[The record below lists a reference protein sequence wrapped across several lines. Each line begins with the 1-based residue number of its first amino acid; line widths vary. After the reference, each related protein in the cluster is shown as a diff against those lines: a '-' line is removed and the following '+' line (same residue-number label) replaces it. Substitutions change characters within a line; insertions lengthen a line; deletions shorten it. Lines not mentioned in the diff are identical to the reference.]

1 MSERFQVDLSGMVD
15 LLSRHLY
22 SGPQVYLREL
32 IQNAVDAVT
41 ARAALDPSAPTKIRL
56 RTGSDPAGNATLEV
70 SDTGIGL
77 TAAEATELL
86 ATIGRSSKRDAA
98 LGTGRA
104 EFIGQFGIGMLAA
117 FMVAEQIEFTSRS
130 ALPGAVPIRWEGR
143 AEGTFDVTELP
154 DDAELDYDA
163 ELGDDAPEI
172 PIGTTVR
179 LTARRDAAHW
189 LANETVVELARD
201 YGSLLPFDVAV
212 RVPVEGG
219 DDVWRRVTEPTL
231 PWQLE
236 YPSESA
242 RARALAEYCERTFGF
257 TPLAHI
263 DMSLP
268 VAGVT
273 GVAFVLPQAV
283 TPGSG
288 QHRVYMKRM
297 LLSSRTDRVLPDW
310 AFFTRAVIDSDTL
323 SPTASREQLHDD
335 EILLGVRDA
344 LGEQIKRWALE
355 TLSHPSQLTR
365 RVLETHHLALRAIAL
380 TDPDMLTLV
389 SEVLPFETSDG
400 PMTLAAVAARGE
412 LVYTATTEA
421 FQRVAAVAR
430 AQGLVVVNAGYVYD
444 SDVLA
449 KLESLPGWRVREL
462 SSADLVQVLGMPGVQ
477 REMAAAP
484 ALSRARGVLADEDC
498 DAILRTFEPAS
509 VPAILLRDQEGE
521 HRRALDRERGETPDL
536 WDGLLDSFASETQV
550 RTRTLVLNDRS
561 PVARRLLDAPGS
573 AVFDAGLRSLY
584 LSAVMLAGEGL
595 RSAESAALSD
605 SLGVLLEAALEAPA
619 ASAEPP
625 SESSAEPSAEPPSAE
640 PPSALPP
647 LSEPP
652 TSDS

>member
-41 ARAALDPSAPTKIRL
+41 ARVAADPGAPALIRL
-56 RTGSDPAGNATLEV
+56 RTGAAGAGAAGAATLEV

-77 TAAEATELL
+77 TADEATELL
-86 ATIGRSSKRDAA
+86 ATIGRSSKRDSA

-130 ALPGAVPIRWEGR
+130 AKPGAVPIRWRGR

-154 DDAELDYDA
+154 GA
-163 ELGDDAPEI
+163 GDEI
-172 PIGTTVR
+172 PVGTTVR
-179 LTARRDAAHW
+179 LTARRDTAHW
-189 LANETVVELARD
+189 LANETVLSLARE

-212 RVPVEGG
+212 SVPVEGG
-219 DDVWRRVTEPTL
+219 EDTWRRVTEPEL
-231 PWQLE
+231 PWLTE
-236 YPSESA
+236 FPSGSA
-242 RARALAEYCERTFGF
+242 RARALTDYCERTFGF
-257 TPLAHI
+257 TPLGHV
-263 DMSLP
+263 DLNLP

-273 GVAFVLPQAV
+273 GVAFILPQAV

-297 LLSSRTDRVLPDW
+297 LLSSRTDQVLPDW
-310 AFFTRAVIDSDTL
+310 AFFIRAVIDSDTL

-344 LGEQIKRWALE
+344 LGEQVKRWALD
-355 TLSHPSQLTR
+355 TLSSPGTLTR
-365 RVLETHHLALRAIAL
+365 KVLETHHLALRAIAL

-400 PMTLAAVAARGE
+400 PMTLAMVAEQGE
-412 LVYTATTEA
+412 LVYTSTTEA
-421 FQRVAAVAR
+421 FHRVAAVAR

-444 SDVLA
+444 SDLLA
-449 KLESLPGWRVREL
+449 KLAGRPGWNVREL
-462 SSADLVQVLGMPGVQ
+462 TSADLVQVLGMPGIE
-477 REMAAAP
+477 REMAAAG
-484 ALSRARGVLADEDC
+484 ALSVARGILADEDC
-498 DAILRTFEPAS
+498 DAILRTFEPES
-509 VPAILLRDQEGE
+509 VPAVLLRDSEGE
-521 HRRALDRERGETPDL
+521 HRRELDRERGETPDL
-536 WDGLLDSFASETQV
+536 WDGLLDSFATDTQA

-561 PVARRLLDAPGS
+561 PVARRLLAAPSGD
-573 AVFDAGLRSLY
+573 VFDAGLRSLY

-605 SLGVLLEAALEAPA
+605 SLGVLLAAALDAPNSTTPRPEAP
-619 ASAEPP
+619 S
-625 SESSAEPSAEPPSAE
+625 
-640 PPSALPP
+640 
-647 LSEPP
+647 
-652 TSDS
+652 TDS

>member
-1 MSERFQVDLSGMVD
+1 MSERFQVDLTGMVD

-41 ARAALDPSAPTKIRL
+41 ARVAQEPEASAQIRL
-56 RTGSDPAGNATLEV
+56 RTGTDAEGNATLEV

-77 TAAEATELL
+77 TADEATELL

-98 LGTGRA
+98 LGTGRS

-130 ALPGAVPIRWEGR
+130 LKAGAVAVRWRGR

-154 DDAELDYDA
+154 DA
-163 ELGDDAPEI
+163 GDEV

-189 LANETVVELARD
+189 LANDTVLGLARD

-219 DDVWRRVTEPTL
+219 AASDDGASWRRVTEPEL
-231 PWQLE
+231 PWRVE
-236 YPSESA
+236 YPSGSA
-242 RARALAEYCERTFGF
+242 RAAALADYCERTFGF
-257 TPLAHI
+257 TPLGHV
-263 DMSLP
+263 DLELP

-273 GVAFVLPQAV
+273 GVAFILPQAV

-297 LLSSRTDRVLPDW
+297 LLSTRTDRVLPDW
-310 AFFTRAVIDSDTL
+310 SFFVRAVIDSDTL

-344 LGEQIKRWALE
+344 LGEQIKRWALD
-355 TLSHPSQLTR
+355 TLRTPSQLAR
-365 RVLETHHLALRAIAL
+365 KVLETHHLALRAIAL
-380 TDPDMLTLV
+380 TDPEMLDLV
-389 SEVLPFETSDG
+389 AEVLPFETSDG
-400 PMTLAAVAARGE
+400 PMTLATVAEGGE
-412 LVYTATTEA
+412 LVYTSTTEA
-421 FQRVAAVAR
+421 FHRVAAVAR

-444 SDVLA
+444 SDLLA
-449 KLESLPGWRVREL
+449 KLGARPNWRVREL
-462 SSADLVQVLGMPGVQ
+462 SSADLVQVLGLPGVE
-477 REMAAAP
+477 REMATAG
-484 ALSRARGVLADEDC
+484 ALSVARGLLADEDC
-498 DAILRTFEPAS
+498 DAILRRFSPET
-509 VPAILLRDQEGE
+509 VPAVLLRDPEGE
-521 HRRALDRERGETPDL
+521 HRRDLDRERSASPDL
-536 WDGLLDSFASETQV
+536 WDGLLDSFAGESQA
-550 RTRTLVLNDRS
+550 RTRTLVLNDAS
-561 PVARRLLDAPGS
+561 PVARRLLDSPGS
-573 AVFDAGLRSLY
+573 AVFGAGLRSLY

-605 SLGVLLEAALEAPA
+605 SLGVLLDAALDAPRPA
-619 ASAEPP
+619 
-625 SESSAEPSAEPPSAE
+625 SESPS
-640 PPSALPP
+640 
-647 LSEPP
+647 
-652 TSDS
+652 TDS

>member
-1 MSERFQVDLSGMVD
+1 MSERFQVDLTGMVD

-41 ARAALDPSAPTKIRL
+41 ARAALDPAAPVQIRL
-56 RTGSDPAGNATLEV
+56 RTSTDAAGAATLEV

-77 TAAEATELL
+77 TADEATELL
-86 ATIGRSSKRDAA
+86 ATIGRSSKRDQA

-130 ALPGAVPIRWEGR
+130 VKVDATAIRWQGR
-143 AEGTFDVTELP
+143 ADGTFDVTELP
-154 DDAELDYDA
+154 EAGA
-163 ELGDDAPEI
+163 EI

-179 LTARRDAAHW
+179 LTARRDTAHW
-189 LANETVVELARD
+189 LANDTVLSLARE

-212 RVPVEGG
+212 SVPIEGG
-219 DDVWRRVTEPTL
+219 AGSGGAATGGGDAGGARDAVNEAHTWRRVTEPEL
-231 PWQLE
+231 PWLVEQ
-236 YPSESA
+236 PSGSA
-242 RARALAEYCERTFGF
+242 RSRALTDYCERTFGF
-257 TPLAHI
+257 TPLGHI
-263 DMSLP
+263 DLNLP

-273 GVAFVLPQAV
+273 GVAFILPQAV

-297 LLSSRTDRVLPDW
+297 LLSARTEKVLPEW
-310 AFFTRAVIDSDTL
+310 AFFVRAVIDSDTL

-344 LGEQIKRWALE
+344 LGEQIKRWALD
-355 TLSHPSQLTR
+355 TLRSPSMLTQK
-365 RVLETHHLALRAIAL
+365 VLQTHHLALRAIAL

-400 PMTLAAVAARGE
+400 PMTLAAVAELGE
-412 LVYTATTEA
+412 LVYTSTTEA

-444 SDVLA
+444 SDLLA
-449 KLESLPGWRVREL
+449 KLAARPGWNVREL
-462 SSADLVQVLGMPGVQ
+462 TSADLVQVLGMPGVE
-477 REMAAAP
+477 REMAAAG
-484 ALSRARGVLADEDC
+484 ALSVARGILADEDC
-498 DAILRTFEPAS
+498 DAILRTFEPET
-509 VPAILLRDQEGE
+509 VPAVLLRDSEGE
-521 HRRALDRERGETPDL
+521 HRRELDRERSEKPDL
-536 WDGLLDSFASETQV
+536 WDGLLDSFAGEAQG

-561 PVARRLLDAPGS
+561 PVARRLLAAPSG

-605 SLGVLLEAALEAPA
+605 SLGVLLDAALAAPTPGRPGPDTA
-619 ASAEPP
+619 HP
-625 SESSAEPSAEPPSAE
+625 
-640 PPSALPP
+640 
-647 LSEPP
+647 
-652 TSDS
+652 DS

>member
-1 MSERFQVDLSGMVD
+1 MSERFQVDLTGMVD

-41 ARAALDPSAPTKIRL
+41 ARVTQDPAAPAQIRL
-56 RTGSDPAGNATLEV
+56 RTGVDESGGSTLEV

-77 TAAEATELL
+77 TADEATELL

-98 LGTGRA
+98 LGTGRS

-130 ALPGAVPIRWEGR
+130 AKPGAVPVRWRGR

-154 DDAELDYDA
+154 GA
-163 ELGDDAPEI
+163 GDEI

-189 LANETVVELARD
+189 LANDTVLGLARD

-212 RVPVEGG
+212 RVPVASGAGETSGAAGG
-219 DDVWRRVTEPTL
+219 ESGEWTWRRVTEPEL
-231 PWQLE
+231 PWRVE
-236 YPSESA
+236 YPSGSA
-242 RARALAEYCERTFGF
+242 RAAALTDYCERTFGF
-257 TPLAHI
+257 TPLGHI
-263 DMSLP
+263 DLELP

-273 GVAFVLPQAV
+273 GVAFILPQAV

-297 LLSSRTDRVLPDW
+297 LLSTRSDRVLPDW
-310 AFFTRAVIDSDTL
+310 SFFVRAVIDSDTL

-344 LGEQIKRWALE
+344 LGEQIKRWALN
-355 TLSHPSQLTR
+355 TLRSPSQLAR
-365 RVLETHHLALRAIAL
+365 KVLQTHHLALRAIAL
-380 TDPDMLTLV
+380 TDSEMLDLV
-389 SEVLPFETSDG
+389 AEVLPFETSDG
-400 PMTLAAVAARGE
+400 PMTLATVAKSGE
-412 LVYTATTEA
+412 LVYTSTTEA

-444 SDVLA
+444 SDILA
-449 KLESLPGWRVREL
+449 KLAARPGWQVREL
-462 SSADLVQVLGMPGVQ
+462 TSADLVQVLGMPGVE
-477 REMAAAP
+477 REIAAAG
-484 ALSRARGVLADEDC
+484 ALSVARGLLADEDC
-498 DAILRTFEPAS
+498 DAILRSFAPET
-509 VPAILLRDQEGE
+509 VPAMLLRDPEGE
-521 HRRALDRERGETPDL
+521 HRRDLDRERSASPDL
-536 WDGLLDSFASETQV
+536 WDGLLDSFAGESQA
-550 RTRTLVLNDRS
+550 RTRTLVLNDSS
-561 PVARRLLDAPGS
+561 PVARRLLESPGS
-573 AVFDAGLRSLY
+573 EVFGAGLRSLY

-605 SLGVLLEAALEAPA
+605 SLGVLLEAALDAPRPAPEAP
-619 ASAEPP
+619 SN
-625 SESSAEPSAEPPSAE
+625 
-640 PPSALPP
+640 
-647 LSEPP
+647 
-652 TSDS
+652 DS